1 MGKIK
6 PVWRVLIVVLEL
18 AIYVVGI
25 VGYQAGRGMDAYYLR
40 VSASDLTPRNIVA
53 GIIMLYL
60 GFVVLSGRLWPP
72 WRKRNA

>member
-25 VGYQAGRGMDAYYLR
+25 GGYQAGRGIDSFYLR
-40 VSASDLTPRNIVA
+40 LSASDVTPRNVAA

-60 GFVVLSGRLWPP
+60 GFVVVSGRLWPF
-72 WRKRNA
+72 RRNQ